1 MKLRETFKLRG
12 LLRNDSGGV
21 QSASIGEGLIELL
34 RSDSSGSALVE
45 LALALPA
52 YLIIITGM
60 FSTVMALYSYQSL
73 AFATFTASEVVG
85 AGRGTITDPCATVA
99 TNVVSSLPTWNTGN
113 FTYTI
118 WISENGSG
126 SLTKD
131 QYGPY
136 TGTAAATCTGAYN
149 SAGNGNYSLYNAQGE
164 PVTVRVSYVY
174 SWFPIYSNWATTGP
188 LVAAES
194 SYVR

>member
-1 MKLRETFKLRG
+1 MKMYGKSMLRG
-12 LLRNDSGGV
+12 LLRNQSGGV
-21 QSASIGEGLIELL
+21 QSVSFGQRFLELL

-52 YLIIITGM
+52 YLIIITGTV
-60 FSTVMALYSYQSL
+60 STVMALYAYQSL

-99 TNVVSSLPTWNTGN
+99 TNVVSSLPTWTANN

-118 WISENGSG
+118 WITENGSG
-126 SLTKD
+126 SVVTD

-136 TGTAAATCTGAYN
+136 TGTAATTCTGTYN
-149 SAGNGNYSLYNAQGE
+149 VATNGNYSLYNGQGE
-164 PVTVRVSYVY
+164 PVTVRVSYLY
-174 SWFPIYSNWATTGP
+174 TWFPIYSNLASTGP

-194 SYVR
+194 SYIR